1 MHWLTTAVQ
10 QRLTTPELVLRETAS
25 RARVTHRQLMLD
37 LLTDVAAGAESAL
50 EVSYL
55 RDVERAHG
63 LPRGRRQ
70 LQRLGLPCH
79 CDVGYDE
86 FQTLVELDGRD
97 GHVGSGRFRDMLRG
111 NTFAAALWLT
121 LRMVGLV
128 WSIVPARWHG
138 RWPPP

>member
-1 MHWLTTAVQ
+1 M
-10 QRLTTPELVLRETAS
+10 
-25 RARVTHRQLMLD
+25 THRQLMLD

-63 LPRGRRQ
+63 LPRVRRQ

-86 FQTLVELDGRD
+86 FQTLVELDGRN
-97 GHVGSGRFRDMLRG
+97 GYVGSGRFRDMLRG
-111 NTFAAALWLT
+111 NTFAAALWLA
-121 LRMVGLV
+121 LRMAGLM